1 MPQTPQT
8 PGNPGYTVIYTCPF
22 CAHKQRLRLP
32 ARRLKVKITC
42 VQCHEA
48 ARTILP
54 GYLDIQEQRQQ
65 TPDEGDSIGLH
76 ASPSPEERAAEEA
89 RAKAEAEARAKAEAE
104 ARAKA
109 EAEARAKAEAEA
121 RAKAEAEARAKAE
134 AEARAKAEAEAVK
147 KSSAQPPQMPPPLPP
162 DVPPN
167 VPPQTPADNSAREPL
182 YPVGATFKKGR
193 KTEFYC
199 PHCKKHLDYTPKKS
213 GNFAVSCPRCKGKI
227 QVSVAMSDEEKAAA
241 QKNPPQQPPKKPA
254 GEAKTVIMAPGGFDK
269 RIGALYYKPSGLFK
283 STQQYIVQPGMRYVI
298 GREDFQAPSDISI
311 ADDRYISR
319 RSVEIRCTVTERG
332 NQYFLKVLKSTN
344 PVYIYHGNGGVQLS
358 QGEEVV
364 LSFGTRIVMGRRTE
378 LTFEMLG

>member
-1 MPQTPQT
+1 M
-8 PGNPGYTVIYTCPF
+8 
-22 CAHKQRLRLP
+22 P

-89 RAKAEAEARAKAEAE
+89 RAR
-104 ARAKA
+104 A

-167 VPPQTPADNSAREPL
+167 VPPQTPADNSGREPL
-182 YPVGATFKKGR
+182 YPTGATFKKGI

-241 QKNPPQQPPKKPA
+241 QKNPQQQPPQQPAQQKKTK
-254 GEAKTVIMAPGGFDK
+254 GVQTVVIGVNGGGFDK

-283 STQQYIVQPGMRYVI
+283 STQQYIVQPGSRYII
-298 GREDFQAPSDISI
+298 GREDFRCPSDISI
-311 ADDRYISR
+311 ADDPYISR
-319 RSVEIRCTVTERG
+319 RSVQIRGTVTELG
-332 NQYFLKVLKSTN
+332 NKYFIKVLKSTN
-344 PVYIYHGNGGVQLS
+344 PIYIYTGNGGVQLS
-358 QGEEVV
+358 QGEEVAIP
-364 LSFGTRIVMGRRTE
+364 FGTRIVMGRRTE
-378 LTFEMLG
+378 LTFEVLE

>member
-54 GYLDIQEQRQQ
+54 GYLDIQEQQSAANN
-65 TPDEGDSIGLH
+65 GDSIGLH
-76 ASPSPEERAAEEA
+76 ASPPPEERAAEQA
-89 RAKAEAEARAKAEAE
+89 RAKAQAEARARAQAEERRKTDA
-104 ARAKA
+104 
-109 EAEARAKAEAEA
+109 
-121 RAKAEAEARAKAE
+121 
-134 AEARAKAEAEAVK
+134 
-147 KSSAQPPQMPPPLPP
+147 LPP
-162 DVPPN
+162 DAGVPPQ
-167 VPPQTPADNSAREPL
+167 VPPPVPPEVPPQAPPQTPADNSAREPL

-241 QKNPPQQPPKKPA
+241 QKNPPQPAAKKPA
-254 GEAKTVIMAPGGFDK
+254 GEAKTVIMGAGGFDK

-283 STQQYIVQPGMRYVI
+283 STQQYIVKPGSRYII
-298 GREDFQAPSDISI
+298 GREDFQSPSDISI

-319 RSVEIRCTVTERG
+319 RSVEIRGTVTERG

-358 QGEEVV
+358 QGEEVG
-364 LSFGTRIVMGRRTE
+364 LPFGTRILMGRKTE
-378 LTFEMLG
+378 LTFEALE

>member
-65 TPDEGDSIGLH
+65 TADEGDSIGLH
-76 ASPSPEERAAEEA
+76 ASPSPEERTAE
-89 RAKAEAEARAKAEAE
+89 E

-147 KSSAQPPQMPPPLPP
+147 KSNAQPPQMPPPLPP

-182 YPVGATFKKGR
+182 YPVGATFKKGH

-241 QKNPPQQPPKKPA
+241 RKNPPQQPPKKPA

-283 STQQYIVQPGMRYVI
+283 STQQYIVQPGTRYVI

-344 PVYIYHGNGGVQLS
+344 PVYIYHGNGCVQLS

>member
-65 TPDEGDSIGLH
+65 TADEGDSIGLH

-121 RAKAEAEARAKAE
+121 
-134 AEARAKAEAEAVK
+134 VK
-147 KSSAQPPQMPPPLPP
+147 KSNAQPPQMPPPLPP
-162 DVPPN
+162 DVPPNVPPN

-182 YPVGATFKKGR
+182 YPVGATFKKGH

-241 QKNPPQQPPKKPA
+241 RKNPPQQPPKKPA

-283 STQQYIVQPGMRYVI
+283 STQQYIVQPGTRYVI

-344 PVYIYHGNGGVQLS
+344 PVYIYHGNGCVQLS

>member
-65 TPDEGDSIGLH
+65 TADEGDSIGLH
-76 ASPSPEERAAEEA
+76 ASPSPEERTAE
-89 RAKAEAEARAKAEAE
+89 
-104 ARAKA
+104 
-109 EAEARAKAEAEA
+109 EA

-182 YPVGATFKKGR
+182 YPVGATFKKGH

-227 QVSVAMSDEEKAAA
+227 QVFVAMSDEEKAAA
-241 QKNPPQQPPKKPA
+241 RKNPPQQPPKKPA

-283 STQQYIVQPGMRYVI
+283 STQQYIVQPGTRYVI

-344 PVYIYHGNGGVQLS
+344 PVYIYHGNGCVQLS

>member
-1 MPQTPQT
+1 MPQTPQS

-65 TPDEGDSIGLH
+65 TADEGDSIGLH

-109 EAEARAKAEAEA
+109 EAET
-121 RAKAEAEARAKAE
+121 
-134 AEARAKAEAEAVK
+134 VK
-147 KSSAQPPQMPPPLPP
+147 KSSAQPPLPPPPLPP
-162 DVPPN
+162 D

-182 YPVGATFKKGR
+182 YPVGATFKKGH

-241 QKNPPQQPPKKPA
+241 RKNPPQQPPKKPA

-283 STQQYIVQPGMRYVI
+283 STQQYIVQPGTRYVI

-344 PVYIYHGNGGVQLS
+344 PVYIYHGNGCVQLS